1 MMETKLKIIAE
12 LEKRHK
18 GIHLREISRL
28 VKTGL
33 PNAKRFIDILEKE
46 KVIRKQKEA
55 NLLKIYLRESQ
66 KTIAYLKQTN
76 SEKFIL
82 LPVKIQNAAADFL
95 NELEIK
101 PLLAIIFG
109 SYARGN
115 FTKESDV
122 DILLVFQKLENARE
136 IENTAKRIGMRTNTK
151 ISPVY
156 LEYHNFEKNFLDKNH
171 DFSKEI
177 KQDVIIM
184 LGVEIYYH
192 LMWRFLS

>member
-1 MMETKLKIIAE
+1 METKLKIIAE
-12 LEKRHK
+12 LEKRRN
-18 GIHLREISRL
+18 GIHLRELSRL

-66 KTIAYLKQTN
+66 TTIAYLKQTN
-76 SEKFIL
+76 NEKFIL
-82 LPVKIQNAAADFL
+82 LPIKTQNAITEFL

-101 PLLAIIFG
+101 PLIALIFG
-109 SYARGN
+109 SYAKGDYN
-115 FTKESDV
+115 KESDI
-122 DILLVFQKLENARE
+122 DFLLVFQKLENARE
-136 IENTAKRIGMRTNTK
+136 IEDTARRISMRTGTK

-156 LEYHNFEKNFLDKNH
+156 LGYKNFEKNFLDKNH

-177 KQDVIIM
+177 RQDVIIIF
-184 LGVEIYYH
+184 GVEIYHH
-192 LMWRFLS
+192 LLWRFLS